1 MTELIRIYTLKMGYA
16 TIGKTANLERDSHF
30 AKLITDDEKVY
41 QIIDNYLKQT
51 QEDEKNKIL
60 EQFEEYIKSVKQVK
74 FQMKLEEKPTM
85 NVYEKLLRKK
95 EKEGVLDI
103 ETLTKEDLYIMYLIQ
118 NRDTFEIAELYGVE
132 NKTISS
138 KRTNWNIFLV
148 EKSLIDE
155 ENIINNSIKHFNAKN
170 PEYTYALLKK
180 SGMMDFEKYLFQ
192 ILEYM
197 EDGNT
202 YLLKEFWQ
210 FIKKED
216 TGIDE
221 MLFNQ
226 KTNGYYKISMCV
238 DLLLQNKLIEEVD
251 FKQYKVTQQGKEM
264 LWYCYR
270 QNIEQMNI
278 PIMYNFMKEIKYYD
292 LYYTDKCPTEFEDM
306 IWEEANKRN
315 QAGEEKRKIEDSEQ
329 KVKKEKKEI
338 SIQEQVINLK
348 QIEIIEAPKSSI
360 KEKLQNK
367 EKTVKPVKI
376 DFNKMNEAKTDF
388 GKKCEEIIYEYE
400 KQRLRQEGREDEA
413 NKVIWASKE
422 IGDGLGYDIESYEN
436 HDGTYEKIYIEV
448 KGTDKKDSEP
458 FDVTINEVLV
468 SEKYKEYYYIYRI
481 AKVNTKNPVFYKVRG
496 SISENFE
503 LTAVKFKATKK
514 RQ

>member
-1 MTELIRIYTLKMGYA
+1 
-16 TIGKTANLERDSHF
+16 
-30 AKLITDDEKVY
+30 
-41 QIIDNYLKQT
+41 
-51 QEDEKNKIL
+51 
-60 EQFEEYIKSVKQVK
+60 
-74 FQMKLEEKPTM
+74 
-85 NVYEKLLRKK
+85 
-95 EKEGVLDI
+95 
-103 ETLTKEDLYIMYLIQ
+103 MYLIQ

-148 EKSLIDE
+148 EKSLIDK
-155 ENIINNSIKHFNAKN
+155 ENIINNSIKHFNAEN
-170 PEYTYALLKK
+170 PKYTYALLKK
-180 SGMMDFEKYLFQ
+180 SGMMNFEKYLFQ

-202 YLLKEFWQ
+202 YLLKEFWK

-216 TGIDE
+216 TGIDA
-221 MLFNQ
+221 MLSNE

-251 FKQYKVTQQGKEM
+251 FKQYKVTQKGKEM
-264 LWYCYR
+264 LWHCYR
-270 QNIEQMNI
+270 EELEQINI
-278 PIMYNFMKEIKYYD
+278 PIIYSFLKEVKYYD
-292 LYYTDKCPTEFEDM
+292 LYYTDKCPTEYEEM
-306 IWEEANKRN
+306 IWEEANRRN
-315 QAGEEKRKIEDSEQ
+315 QIEEKEIENNELQ
-329 KVKKEKKEI
+329 KEEIKEEI

-348 QIEIIEAPKSSI
+348 QIDITEEPKRV
-360 KEKLQNK
+360 QK
-367 EKTVKPVKI
+367 EKTQKQKKNTKPVKI

-503 LTAVKFKATKK
+503 LTERKKKK
-514 RQ
+514 R